1 VAQRLLAAEHELR
14 DLREQMQRLLIASA
28 TATAA
33 ANAAAASVYEAE
45 ENRVGMIA
53 ILAWEAEEARL
64 NKGKLHK
71 SFTAERQIAQQ
82 AAQQAAQAEQDDLH
96 TPVSAERPATSR
108 GLHAIVAA
116 LLQPAAALAPAA
128 AAVPDIETG
137 HGAGTFP

>member
-1 VAQRLLAAEHELR
+1 MAQRLLAAEHELR

-71 SFTAERQIAQQ
+71 SFTAQR
-82 AAQQAAQAEQDDLH
+82 
-96 TPVSAERPATSR
+96 
-108 GLHAIVAA
+108 
-116 LLQPAAALAPAA
+116 
-128 AAVPDIETG
+128 
-137 HGAGTFP
+137 